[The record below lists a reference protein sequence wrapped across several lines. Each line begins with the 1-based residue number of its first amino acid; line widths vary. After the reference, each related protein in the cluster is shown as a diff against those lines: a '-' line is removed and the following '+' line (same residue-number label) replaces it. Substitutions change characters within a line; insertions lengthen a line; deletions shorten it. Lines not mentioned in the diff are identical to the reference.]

1 MNEKTTRF
9 GVSIPNRLLE
19 QFDGL
24 VAEKGYGNRSE
35 ALRDLIRDVLVEA
48 EWESDEETVGTVTLV
63 YDHHVK
69 ELSDDLNSIQHD
81 MGDAIIS
88 SLHVHL
94 DHDMCLEVIVVRGK
108 SSRIRKM
115 ADRLIGTKGVVH
127 GKLTTATVGRSF

>member
-1 MNEKTTRF
+1 MSEKTTRF
-9 GVSIPNRLLE
+9 GVSIPNRLLKR
-19 QFDGL
+19 FDKL
-24 VAEKGYGNRSE
+24 VGEKGYGNRSE

-48 EWESDEETVGTVTLV
+48 EWESDEETIGTVTLV
-63 YDHHVK
+63 YNHHVK
-69 ELSDDLNSIQHD
+69 ELSDELNSIQHE

-94 DHDMCLEVIVVRGK
+94 DHNMCLEVIVVKGK

-127 GKLTTATVGRSF
+127 GKLTAATVGRSF